1 MKKIK
6 SLCKE
11 LLTKKNI
18 AVILEAVLF
27 ILILLIGFR
36 AIKIENDNQHL
47 KEEVAILQKTNK
59 QLEKDN
65 ARITAN
71 NDRLLIDNERF
82 SNMSDEFYNLFLTC
96 QYELYE
102 GEVFE

>member
-1 MKKIK
+1 MTKLKN
-6 SLCKE
+6 LCKE

-18 AVILEAVLF
+18 AMVLEVILF
-27 ILILLIGFR
+27 ILIILIGFR
-36 AIKIENDNQHL
+36 SIKIENDNKHL
-47 KEEVAILQKTNK
+47 KEEIVILQKNNK

-96 QYELYE
+96 QYELYK